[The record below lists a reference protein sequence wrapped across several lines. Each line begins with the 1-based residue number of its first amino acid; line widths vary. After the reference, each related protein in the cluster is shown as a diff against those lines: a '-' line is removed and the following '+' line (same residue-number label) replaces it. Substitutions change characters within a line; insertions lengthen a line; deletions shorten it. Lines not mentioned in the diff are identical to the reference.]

1 MAKKNTSRKHTTAA
15 PKTGGKATVKAW
27 HIFHFEQRYEL
38 PEDMRMCRK
47 SGLQYSRD
55 FVGVAAGD
63 EAAGYHKQ
71 FGLLCN
77 GDGFE
82 SCMLFGLY
90 RRLVNLAAEQSR
102 AKRGYLIDAED
113 RPLTAA
119 QIGKLVHIPAADMR
133 KLLKRFANV
142 KLLEQVDLP
151 QFDMTRNKMPPR
163 GKGDEPDTPGNSGKK
178 QAPSRTGKTGKTG
191 KGKKNEHN
199 GSKDKPKDQ
208 RGITRE
214 TGTEKRKNPGRAQ
227 KATTEAQTAQ
237 QQVQA
242 EPEPENPTNPDALGQ
257 CKATRV
263 AEPVPGSVKQPQAHR
278 RSGSLSSAAQY
289 DRHDMVFGRSI
300 FIALRLAGDPDN
312 GAIDETTS
320 FASTWHKIQQQSC
333 RSPPEIDQLAM
344 RLRKEA
350 QMIARRPSARNK
362 AAVWNNTAPKIA
374 AAQTTKHRQ

>member
-1 MAKKNTSRKHTTAA
+1 MAKKTTKRKSAKQTDFFEIVNCKAAQPNMSGRNNPWMKLYTSLLDNDGFANLDDTARMLVVALWLYAARAGRHVFPADPKWLRRKIPLLNHDPDLGPLMAATDDCGVPTPFVRYCEPPAAEPADHKKVKRAGKKRAGKKQQAEESRTEESRREESRREQNPKAERKPARKGVPIGKAGNSAQSKTRVSVKQGISAGKSRARKTTA
-15 PKTGGKATVKAW
+15 
-27 HIFHFEQRYEL
+27 EQK
-38 PEDMRMCRK
+38 PA
-47 SGLQYSRD
+47 QP
-55 FVGVAAGD
+55 
-63 EAAGYHKQ
+63 
-71 FGLLCN
+71 
-77 GDGFE
+77 
-82 SCMLFGLY
+82 
-90 RRLVNLAAEQSR
+90 AEQSPSQ
-102 AKRGYLIDAED
+102 G
-113 RPLTAA
+113 TTG
-119 QIGKLVHIPAADMR
+119 QSTQQPA
-133 KLLKRFANV
+133 
-142 KLLEQVDLP
+142 
-151 QFDMTRNKMPPR
+151 
-163 GKGDEPDTPGNSGKK
+163 EPD
-178 QAPSRTGKTGKTG
+178 
-191 KGKKNEHN
+191 
-199 GSKDKPKDQ
+199 
-208 RGITRE
+208 
-214 TGTEKRKNPGRAQ
+214 
-227 KATTEAQTAQ
+227 
-237 QQVQA
+237 
-242 EPEPENPTNPDALGQ
+242 NPTNPDALGQ